1 MPSRTATSASSSSR
15 TEGAEP
21 LCRHFGSCGGCSIQD
36 IPYPEQVKLK
46 AEKLARLMS
55 RLGAP
60 DPTVHPSPQ
69 TRFYRNKMEFSF
81 GKSGDGIRLH
91 LGLKARKSFSR
102 VLDLEECLLL
112 SPEAP
117 RLLGAVREWA
127 ARRGLDPYD
136 ARSHSG
142 LLRHLI
148 VREAKNAAGPPERM
162 VGLVASPGEIDPEAF
177 AEAVTAA
184 YPASSVWIGWN
195 AKPSDTAVAD
205 SLLPVKGSPSI
216 TETLT
221 VGGRQISFKLSPY
234 SFFQTNTKAAELLYG
249 QIVEWAGLSGA
260 ESALDV
266 YSGSGGIALS
276 IAGSVAK
283 VSALEMNPSSVADAK
298 ENAARNGIGNVRFYE
313 GACELLLAA
322 LLDTKPDLVVVDPPR
337 AGLMPRA
344 LKALLASAPPRLLY
358 VSCTPATLARDAA
371 ALLPC
376 LRPERLA
383 LVDMFPHTEHLESAL
398 LLSRTRS

>member
-1 MPSRTATSASSSSR
+1 MPSRTATSASSSSQ
-15 TEGAEP
+15 TDGAEP
-21 LCRHFGSCGGCSIQD
+21 LCRHFGSCGGCAIQD
-36 IPYPEQVKLK
+36 LSYPDQLK
-46 AEKLARLMS
+46 SKTEKLARLMS

-60 DPTVHPSPQ
+60 DPSVHPSPH

-81 GKSGDGIRLH
+81 GKAGDGSRLH

-127 ARRGLDPYD
+127 ARRGLNPYD
-136 ARSHSG
+136 ARNHSG

-148 VREAKNAAGPPERM
+148 VREAKNAAGPAERM
-162 VGLVASPGEIDPEAF
+162 VGLVAAPGDIDSGAF

-205 SLLPVKGSPSI
+205 ALLPVKGSPSI
-216 TETLT
+216 VETLI
-221 VGGRQISFKLSPY
+221 VGGRELSFKLSPY
-234 SFFQTNTKAAELLYG
+234 SFFQTNTKAAEVLYG
-249 QIVEWAGLSGA
+249 LIVEWARLSGA

-276 IAGSVAK
+276 IAGSIAK
-283 VSALEMNPSSVADAK
+283 VSALEMNPQAVADAAD
-298 ENAARNGIGNVRFYE
+298 NAARNGVGNVRFYE
-313 GACELLLAA
+313 GASELLLTA

-344 LKALLASAPPRLLY
+344 LKALIASPPPQLLY
-358 VSCTPATLARDAA
+358 VSCNPTTLARDVA
-371 ALLPC
+371 ALVPFF
-376 LRPERLA
+376 RPERLA

-398 LLSRTRS
+398 LLSRISS